1 MAKAKPKLLVVEDDA
16 GLQRQLKWSFED
28 YKVLIAS
35 TREDAIELLRAEE
48 PKVVTVDLGLPPDPD
63 GTSEGFA
70 LLEEILT
77 LTPEVKVIVASG
89 HGERSSALNAIA
101 LGAYDFYQKPIDA
114 DELGLIISRAFKLY
128 ELETEN
134 RTLQAQAQ
142 KAPLDGIITASSEMI
157 AVCRMIERVAPT
169 DASVMLLG
177 ASGTGKELLARALHS
192 MSTRGK
198 LPFVAINCAAIPEN
212 LLESELF
219 GYEKGAFTG
228 AVKQTPG
235 KIELAEGG
243 TLFLDE
249 VGDIPLPLQV
259 KLLRFLQERVI
270 ERIGGRKEIPVDVRI
285 VCATHQNLQE
295 LIEEGRFREDLYYR
309 LAEINID
316 IPPLAE
322 REGDAILLAHHFL
335 NEFNKEHGRKIK
347 GFTPDALVAIAN
359 HQWPGNVRELEN
371 KLKRSVIM
379 TESDRI
385 AERDLALGGGEK
397 GVTPLNLKQVRED
410 ADKRALRQALAV
422 SDGNISQSAKLLG
435 ISRPTLY
442 DLLKQYNIKL

>member
-142 KAPLDGIITASSEMI
+142 KAPLDGIITAS
-157 AVCRMIERVAPT
+157 
-169 DASVMLLG
+169 
-177 ASGTGKELLARALHS
+177 
-192 MSTRGK
+192 
-198 LPFVAINCAAIPEN
+198 
-212 LLESELF
+212 
-219 GYEKGAFTG
+219 
-228 AVKQTPG
+228 
-235 KIELAEGG
+235 
-243 TLFLDE
+243 
-249 VGDIPLPLQV
+249 
-259 KLLRFLQERVI
+259 
-270 ERIGGRKEIPVDVRI
+270 
-285 VCATHQNLQE
+285 
-295 LIEEGRFREDLYYR
+295 
-309 LAEINID
+309 
-316 IPPLAE
+316 
-322 REGDAILLAHHFL
+322 
-335 NEFNKEHGRKIK
+335 
-347 GFTPDALVAIAN
+347 
-359 HQWPGNVRELEN
+359 
-371 KLKRSVIM
+371 
-379 TESDRI
+379 
-385 AERDLALGGGEK
+385 
-397 GVTPLNLKQVRED
+397 
-410 ADKRALRQALAV
+410 
-422 SDGNISQSAKLLG
+422 
-435 ISRPTLY
+435 
-442 DLLKQYNIKL
+442 